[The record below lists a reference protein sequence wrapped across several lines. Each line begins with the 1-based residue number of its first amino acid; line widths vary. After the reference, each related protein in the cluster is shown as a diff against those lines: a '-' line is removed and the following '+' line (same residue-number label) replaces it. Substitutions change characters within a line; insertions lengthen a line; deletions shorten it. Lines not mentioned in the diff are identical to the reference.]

1 METQLLASQPPQR
14 QQRNP
19 DQQTPCMVRIP
30 CASILKPRLTVLGAG
45 QLGQDT
51 EGAGLGVAGPG
62 VPVLCVLDQS
72 LLAGVE
78 QLTVRVQVQLPV
90 EAGQTPE

>member
-1 METQLLASQPPQR
+1 MVMETQLLSQPPQEWFR
-14 QQRNP
+14 I
-19 DQQTPCMVRIP
+19 DTTPCMGRIP
-30 CASILKPRLTVLGAG
+30 RVLMLKPQLTVLGAG

-51 EGAGLGVAGPG
+51 EGSGLGVAGPG
-62 VPVLCVLDQS
+62 VPVLGVLDQS

-90 EAGQTPE
+90 EASQTPQ